1 MKHSTRPFHAS
12 HAAAHSAAEPSD
24 PINHHQAPPTAAKT
38 VLSLTTFW
46 SHITSIFYTQPAI
59 PHAAREIT
67 ERTAG
72 AQLVNGWAKAGQLL
86 SICTSASAQA
96 ALCRAAASAAPAP
109 SARATCASP
118 SSDQPLLGCCARSC
132 RAAATARQQQHMKQR
147 HARASLKLCCL
158 KAVCDHSVGDAG
170 CLPLICHRN
179 ASRLVMTQSHPGF
192 ACHKQQA
199 QANRQLPAIQQPGL
213 QHTSLYTL
221 AASSSCPACSSSQPR
236 HCRKGW
242 CSLQQQQQRGRR
254 APGFM

>member
-1 MKHSTRPFHAS
+1 M
-12 HAAAHSAAEPSD
+12 
-24 PINHHQAPPTAAKT
+24 
-38 VLSLTTFW
+38 
-46 SHITSIFYTQPAI
+46 
-59 PHAAREIT
+59 
-67 ERTAG
+67 
-72 AQLVNGWAKAGQLL
+72 NGWAKAGQLL

-179 ASRLVMTQSHPGF
+179 ASRLVMTQS
-192 ACHKQQA
+192 
-199 QANRQLPAIQQPGL
+199 RPGL
-213 QHTSLYTL
+213 PVTSSKLKLTGSCLQFSSQAYSTPRCTRWPPPPAAPHAA
-221 AASSSCPACSSSQPR
+221 AASPGTAAKAGAACSSSSSAAGEHQGSCGADCNNKPGTLCCALGDHQLSR
-236 HCRKGW
+236 ALV
-242 CSLQQQQQRGRR
+242 CSK
-254 APGFM
+254 F